1 MNDVGRD
8 WTYEEYRERL
18 DAWICKYERRI
29 ALKAK
34 RTERK
39 QINQAGGGK
48 RIAEVILKP
57 EKRRRRA

>member
-1 MNDVGRD
+1 MNDVDRH

-18 DAWICKYERRI
+18 DAWIRKYEQRI

-39 QINQAGGGK
+39 QIKQARGGK
-48 RIAEVILKP
+48 AVASLLLKP
-57 EKRRRRA
+57 ITRKQT